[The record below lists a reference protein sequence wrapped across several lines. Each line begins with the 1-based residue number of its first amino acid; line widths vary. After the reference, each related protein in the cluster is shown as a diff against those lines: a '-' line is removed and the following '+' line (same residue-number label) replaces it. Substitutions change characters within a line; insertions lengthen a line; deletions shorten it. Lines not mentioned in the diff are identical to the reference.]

1 MVPLFT
7 SKIDCV
13 IGVVT
18 MDHLYQHFRRE
29 EKHFID
35 QVLQWK
41 ESVITQYS
49 PKLTDFLDPREQEIV
64 FSVIGDHSEVKV
76 SFQGG
81 VLDTERK
88 RALLY
93 PDYFQPENEDFK
105 LTLFEVKYASKF
117 ITLQHR
123 QVLGALMSLGIKRS
137 KFGDIR
143 FSNETVQFVC
153 AREISDYL
161 TTNFLEVGRAK
172 VTLKEKELNEFS
184 PQTEVY
190 QEIVTTVS
198 SLRLDVIGSAVY
210 NISRQKI
217 QPLITN
223 GLVKVNW
230 KTVESVSFECREGD
244 TLSVRGY
251 GRSKVTAIEGKTKKD
266 RFRIVFHVWK

>member
-1 MVPLFT
+1 
-7 SKIDCV
+7 
-13 IGVVT
+13 

-81 VLDTERK
+81 VMDTERK

-93 PDYFQPENEDFK
+93 PDYFQPENDDFK

-161 TTNFLEVGRAK
+161 ITNFLEVGRSK
-172 VTLKEKELNEFS
+172 VTLIEKELNEFS
-184 PQTEVY
+184 PQAEVY